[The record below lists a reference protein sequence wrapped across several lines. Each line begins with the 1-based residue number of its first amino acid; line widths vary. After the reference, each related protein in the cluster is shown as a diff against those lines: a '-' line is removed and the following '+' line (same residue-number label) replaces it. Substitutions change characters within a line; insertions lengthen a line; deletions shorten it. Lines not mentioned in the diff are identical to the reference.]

1 MSKRSKAKFTIIRR
15 ISETPMSQAEW
26 EACQA
31 LLAKLIAKAI
41 MAEYKEQHGEVGRDE

>member
-1 MSKRSKAKFTIIRR
+1 MSKRSKTKFTITKQV
-15 ISETPMSQAEW
+15 SEEPMAEAQW